1 MNEGQ
6 FERRVEFIIEQ
17 QAQFVSDMQQLRQ
30 SQAQTDSVVAR
41 LAHATLEGFKDT
53 IEGFK
58 DTNAKIEAL
67 VDAHIRLAD
76 SQDRTDEEMRKT
88 DEKLRNLLAVV
99 DRYFK
104 ARNGS
109 APSKD
114 EDDSA

>member
-1 MNEGQ
+1 MNEEQ
-6 FERRVEFIIEQ
+6 FERRVEFIVEQ
-17 QAQFVSDMQQLRQ
+17 QAQFASDMQQLRE

-53 IEGFK
+53 LERFN
-58 DTNAKIEAL
+58 DTNSKIEAL

-76 SQDRTDEEMRKT
+76 SQDRTDEE
-88 DEKLRNLLAVV
+88 LRNLIAIV

-109 APSKD
+109 EPSKG
-114 EDDSA
+114 ET